1 MCVYCYHAKINF
13 VIKLVIQEKKK
24 RVKLAIV
31 QVFDWL
37 SKHAVFYFLYEW
49 VWLFG
54 SITNIMLM
62 SWALSFSFYKNNDK

>member
-37 SKHAVFYFLYEW
+37 SKHAVYYFLYE
-49 VWLFG
+49 
-54 SITNIMLM
+54 
-62 SWALSFSFYKNNDK
+62 